1 MIGSTS
7 VGPTGRVEYDG
18 IVLEDRAEDSRE
30 ILVYCKDILP
40 LAQGSIVPTNQQQF
54 QQLYQLLY
62 LLQFKP
68 LFLPL

>member
-30 ILVYCKDILP
+30 ILVYCKDI
-40 LAQGSIVPTNQQQF
+40 
-54 QQLYQLLY
+54 
-62 LLQFKP
+62 
-68 LFLPL
+68 